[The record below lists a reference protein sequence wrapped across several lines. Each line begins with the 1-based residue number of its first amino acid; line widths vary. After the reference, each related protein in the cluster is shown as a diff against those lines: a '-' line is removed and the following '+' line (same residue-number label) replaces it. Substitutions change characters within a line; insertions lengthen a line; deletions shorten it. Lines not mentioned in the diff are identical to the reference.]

1 MQLIEYINAKKH
13 QITLQKSLFNS
24 LAKISTRLFLNH
36 QHPIF
41 IECFFGLQL
50 ILKSTPSAAGVIFM
64 SFNVFVTRHL
74 TQDAEEKL
82 NAFCNAE
89 YWPETTPPSH
99 EVLLEK
105 TRSVDGLVCLL
116 TDPVDREVIRQA
128 QNLKVISQVAV
139 GVDNIDLAAAAEHGI
154 PVGHTPDL
162 LTDATADLAFALI
175 LAGARRL
182 SEAID
187 YARDG
192 HWKTWELTNLLGE
205 DVYGAT
211 LGIIGM
217 GRIGQAVARRARG
230 FNMRILYHS
239 RSRAPE
245 AESALGVI
253 YVPLDELLS
262 QSDIVSL
269 HVPLN
274 DATQTLI
281 GAPQFEL
288 MPTHAVLVNTARGG
302 VVDTNALM
310 TALKTGQIGF
320 AALDVTDPEPLPP
333 THELY
338 KLPNAIILPHIGS
351 ATRSARNQI
360 ALLAVENLIAGLEGR
375 PLPKPV
381 NLPKY

>member
-1 MQLIEYINAKKH
+1 M
-13 QITLQKSLFNS
+13 
-24 LAKISTRLFLNH
+24 
-36 QHPIF
+36 P
-41 IECFFGLQL
+41 
-50 ILKSTPSAAGVIFM
+50 
-64 SFNVFVTRHL
+64 FNVFVTRHL

-89 YWPETTPPSH
+89 YWPETTPPSY

-116 TDPVDREVIRQA
+116 TDPVDREIIRQA
-128 QNLKVISQVAV
+128 KNLKVISQVAV
-139 GVDNIDLAAAAEHGI
+139 GVDNIDLAAAADYGI

-187 YARDG
+187 YASDG

-239 RSRAPE
+239 RSRAAE

-253 YVPLDELLS
+253 YVSLDELLT

-281 GAPQFEL
+281 GASQFEL
-288 MPTHAVLVNTARGG
+288 MRSHAVLVNTARGA
-302 VVDTNALM
+302 VVDTNALVA
-310 TALKTGQIGF
+310 ALKTGQIGF
-320 AALDVTDPEPLPP
+320 AVLDVTDPEPLPH

-381 NLPKY
+381 NLPKH

>member
-1 MQLIEYINAKKH
+1 M
-13 QITLQKSLFNS
+13 
-24 LAKISTRLFLNH
+24 
-36 QHPIF
+36 P
-41 IECFFGLQL
+41 
-50 ILKSTPSAAGVIFM
+50 
-64 SFNVFVTRHL
+64 FNVFVTRHL
-74 TQDAEEKL
+74 TSDAEEKL

-105 TRSVDGLVCLL
+105 TRTADGLVCLL

-139 GVDNIDLAAAAEHGI
+139 GVDNIDLTAAAEHGI

-187 YARDG
+187 YARNG

-239 RSRAPE
+239 RSRAAE
-245 AESALGVI
+245 AESALGVT

-262 QSDIVSL
+262 RSDIVSL

-274 DATQTLI
+274 DATQGLI
-281 GAPQFEL
+281 GAPQFEQ

-302 VVDTNALM
+302 VVDTNALV

-360 ALLAVENLIAGLEGR
+360 ALLAVENLIAGLQGR

-381 NLPKY
+381 NLP